1 MKRNEFEIVS
11 ATTATTIS
19 ITNNSV
25 YAIKYTNDQQ
35 NSPAT
40 RWLQLGG

>member
-1 MKRNEFEIVS
+1 MKRNEFGILS
-11 ATTATTIS
+11 ATTTTVA
-19 ITNNSV
+19 ITSNSV

-40 RWLQLGG
+40 RWLPLGG